1 MALRRFQ
8 ARRGV
13 PVCIMSDNGTNFV
26 GSERELSEA
35 WEDLD
40 QEKISNELTGPLT
53 RLLPHGVEVPGKR

>member
-1 MALRRFQ
+1 
-8 ARRGV
+8 
-13 PVCIMSDNGTNFV
+13 MSDNGTNFV